1 MLHNVLIAVDGSR
14 NSLRAVEYAGRVFAP
29 NPEARLVLFHVLAAV
44 SHMNLDK
51 KEVKTI
57 DTRKAERPDLA
68 GLYWR
73 LEDEKRISKFF
84 GEAAEVLTQAG
95 VQPEQIKSKFSVKKG
110 EIADAILEEV
120 KLGHYETLVLGR
132 RGLSR
137 VREFF
142 LGSVSTELVR
152 EARGCAVCVVE

>member
-29 NPEARLVLFHVLAAV
+29 NPEARLVLSQILPAI
-44 SHMNLDK
+44 SRMNLDK
-51 KEVKTI
+51 KTI
-57 DTRKAERPDLA
+57 KAIDARKVERTDLA

-73 LEDEKRISKFF
+73 LEDEERVTQFF
-84 GEAAEVLTQAG
+84 AQAKDVLVGAG
-95 VQPEQIKSKFSVKKG
+95 LKPEQIKSKFGVKKG
-110 EIADAILEEV
+110 EIPDGILEEV
-120 KLGHYETLVLGR
+120 DFGNYETLILGR

-137 VREFF
+137 VKEFF
-142 LGSVSTELVR
+142 MGSISTKVVR

>member
-1 MLHNVLIAVDGSR
+1 MLHNVLIAVDGSS
-14 NSLRAVEYAGRVFAP
+14 NSLRAVKYAGRVFAS
-29 NPEARLVLFHVLAAV
+29 NVEARLVLFHMLPAI
-44 SHMNLDK
+44 SRMNLDK
-51 KEVKTI
+51 KTI
-57 DTRKAERPDLA
+57 KIIDARKAERDDLA

-73 LEDEKRISKFF
+73 TEDENKISKFF
-84 GEAAEVLTQAG
+84 VEATDELVQAG

-120 KLGHYETLVLGR
+120 GLGHYETLVLGR

-142 LGSVSTELVR
+142 MGSISTKVVR

>member
-29 NPEARLVLFHVLAAV
+29 NTEARLVLFHILPAI
-44 SHMNLDK
+44 SRMNLDK
-51 KEVKTI
+51 KEIKKI
-57 DTRKAERPDLA
+57 DARKAERPDLA

-73 LEDEKRISKFF
+73 LEAEEKISKFF
-84 GEAAEVLTQAG
+84 AEATDVLLRAG
-95 VQPEQIKSKFSVKKG
+95 VNPEQIKSKFGVKKG
-110 EIADAILEEV
+110 EISEAILEEV
-120 KLGHYETLVLGR
+120 DLGNYETLVLGR

-137 VREFF
+137 VKEFIM
-142 LGSVSTELVR
+142 GSISTKVVR

>member
-14 NSLRAVEYAGRVFAP
+14 NSLRAVKYAGRVFAP
-29 NPEARLVLFHVLAAV
+29 NAQARLVLFHILPAI
-44 SHMNLDK
+44 SRMNLDK
-51 KEVKTI
+51 KEIKIIDARKT
-57 DTRKAERPDLA
+57 ERDDLA

-73 LEDEKRISKFF
+73 IEDEEKINKFF
-84 GEAAEVLTQAG
+84 AEATDVLVHAG
-95 VQPEQIKSKFSVKKG
+95 VEPEQVKSKFSVRKG
-110 EIADAILEEV
+110 EIADAVLEEV
-120 KLGHYETLVLGR
+120 ELGSYETLILGR

-142 LGSVSTELVR
+142 MGSISTKVVR

>member
-1 MLHNVLIAVDGSR
+1 MLHNVLVAVDGSR

-29 NPEARLVLFHVLAAV
+29 NAEARLVLFHILPAI
-44 SHMNLDK
+44 SRMNLE
-51 KEVKTI
+51 KEKVKAV
-57 DTRKAERPDLA
+57 DARKAERPDLA

-73 LEDEKRISKFF
+73 LEDEEKISKFF
-84 GEAAEVLTQAG
+84 GEATEVLMQAG

-110 EIADAILEEV
+110 EIPKAILEEV
-120 KLGHYETLVLGR
+120 ELGHYETLVLGR

-142 LGSVSTELVR
+142 LGSVTTEVVR

>member
-29 NPEARLVLFHVLAAV
+29 NPEARLVLFHILPAV
-44 SHMNLDK
+44 SRMNLDK

-57 DTRKAERPDLA
+57 DTRRAERPDLA

-120 KLGHYETLVLGR
+120 ELGHYETLVLGR

-142 LGSVSTELVR
+142 MGSVSTELVR

>member
-29 NPEARLVLFHVLAAV
+29 NPEARLVLFHILPAV
-44 SHMNLDK
+44 SRMNLDK

-57 DTRKAERPDLA
+57 DTRRAERPDLA

-84 GEAAEVLTQAG
+84 GEAAEVLTHAG

-120 KLGHYETLVLGR
+120 ELGHYETLVLGR

-142 LGSVSTELVR
+142 MGSVSTELVR

>member
-1 MLHNVLIAVDGSR
+1 MLHNVLIAVDGSQ

-29 NPEARLVLFHVLAAV
+29 HPEARLVLFHILPAI
-44 SHMNLDK
+44 SRMNLDK
-51 KEVKTI
+51 REIKAI
-57 DTRKAERPDLA
+57 DARKAERPDLA

-73 LEDEKRISKFF
+73 LEKEEEMSRFF
-84 GEAAEVLTQAG
+84 SQCTEVLVQTG
-95 VQPEQIKSKFSVKKG
+95 VKPEQIKSKFSVKKG
-110 EIADAILEEV
+110 EIADAVLEEV
-120 KLGHYETLVLGR
+120 ELGHYGTLILGR

-142 LGSVSTELVR
+142 LGSVSTNVVR

>member
-1 MLHNVLIAVDGSR
+1 MLHNALIAVDGSR

-29 NPEARLVLFHVLAAV
+29 NPEARLVLYHILPAI
-44 SHMNLDK
+44 SRMNLDK
-51 KEVKTI
+51 KEIKAI
-57 DTRKAERPDLA
+57 DARKAERPDLA
-68 GLYWR
+68 GFYWQ
-73 LEDEKRISKFF
+73 LEDEEKISKFF
-84 GEAAEVLTQAG
+84 AQATKVLVQEG

-132 RGLSR
+132 RGISR
-137 VREFF
+137 VKEVFQ
-142 LGSVSTELVR
+142 GSLSTKVVR